1 MNVDDLGPGIVASP
15 ITSATKDGTDL
26 FLGTRGIRPT
36 SVLRYDLITDRVVAS
51 AALPIGSG
59 SWAATAAGGVVHLGT
74 YAPAA
79 IVRYDPATNQ
89 TRLLAE
95 LPEEDFVWDLATAP
109 DGTLYAG
116 SYPGGRVYAI
126 DPTTGEV
133 DDLGEAYP
141 GQRYVRCVAIGA
153 DGTVYAGAGGET
165 AHLMA
170 YDPTLRE
177 FREVRAIEGET
188 FVRTVVADADRV
200 VAGTAPH
207 GYLVVVDRTSGVTTV
222 DIGEGGI
229 DAILLE
235 DDGVVFAT
243 GNTGAVFRFRAG
255 VLERLGVPAAEE
267 ARALVPVDGGI
278 LGVTG
283 GGDLWKLGTPGLR
296 SLLDA
301 GAPGGPEPV
310 QSVSVDGEHAY
321 VGGNY
326 RLSVHDLRTG
336 DARRIVVG
344 GEAKK
349 SLSVDGLLYLALYP
363 GAHLETYDPVS
374 GEVERV
380 ATLGGRQNRPL
391 AMVHHDDVLLIGT
404 RSDYGLIGGAF
415 SRYSLATREVERIDD
430 PLPLQGVSA
439 IAVSGSVVYLGGSIG
454 ADGVEGVASE
464 CELAAVDLDTFAVL
478 WRWVPVPGEEAI
490 VGLRVFGDH
499 LYGLT
504 NRGTLFRAD
513 VAAREVVATYATL
526 DGTGGSLF
534 ERDGAL
540 HGATLDK
547 VFRLD
552 DDGPTVLADG
562 LTGDWFNVPAPFY
575 DAKNDAVYTIR
586 DRDLVR
592 VRLDPTSL

>member
-15 ITSATKDGTDL
+15 ITSAAKDGTDL

-36 SVLRYDLITDRVVAS
+36 SVLRYDLVTDRVVAS

-59 SWAATAAGGVVHLGT
+59 SWAATATGGVVHLGT

-79 IVRYDPATNQ
+79 IVRYDPGTNE

-95 LPEEDFVWDLATAP
+95 LPGEDFVWDLATGP

-116 SYPGGRVYAI
+116 SYPGGRVYAV
-126 DPTTGEV
+126 DPATGEV
-133 DDLGEAYP
+133 DDLGEASP
-141 GQRYVRCVAIGA
+141 GQRYVRCVAVGA

-170 YDPTLRE
+170 YDPSLRE
-177 FREVRAIEGET
+177 FREVRSIEGET

-222 DIGEGGI
+222 DVGEGGI

-243 GNTGAVFRFRAG
+243 GNAGALYRYRG
-255 VLERLGVPAAEE
+255 GTLEPLGVPAAEE

-283 GGDLWKLGTPGLR
+283 GGDLWTLGRPGLR

-310 QSVSVDGEHAY
+310 QSVSVDGERAY

-336 DARRIVVG
+336 EARRIVVG

-349 SLSVDGLLYLALYP
+349 SLSVGGTLYLALYP
-363 GAHLETYDPVS
+363 GAHLETYDPRT
-374 GEVERV
+374 GEVERI

-391 AMVHHDDVLLIGT
+391 AMVRHADALLIGS
-404 RSDYGLIGGAF
+404 RSDYGLIGGSF
-415 SRYSLATREVERIDD
+415 SRYSLDTGAVERLDD
-430 PLPLQGVSA
+430 PLPQQGVSA
-439 IAVSGSVVYLGGSIG
+439 IAVEGDVAYLGGSIG

-464 CELAAVDLDTFAVL
+464 CELAAVDLTTFAVR
-478 WRWVPVPGEEAI
+478 WRWVPLPGEEAI
-490 VGLRVFGDH
+490 LALRMHGDH

-504 NRGTLFRAD
+504 IRGTLFRAD
-513 VAAREVVATYATL
+513 VTAREVVATYPTP
-526 DGTGGSLF
+526 DKTGGALF
-534 ERDGAL
+534 ERGGEFYGAS
-540 HGATLDK
+540 GDT
-547 VFRLD
+547 VFRVD
-552 DDGPTVLADG
+552 ADGPTVLADG
-562 LTGDWFNVPAPFY
+562 LSGDWFNPPAPYY
-575 DAKNDAVYTIR
+575 DEKTDAVYTIR

-592 VRLDPTSL
+592 VRLSD

>member
-1 MNVDDLGPGIVASP
+1 MNVDNLGPGIVASP
-15 ITSATKDGTDL
+15 ITSAAKDGTDL

-36 SVLRYDLITDRVVAS
+36 SVLRYDLATDRVVAS

-79 IVRYDPATNQ
+79 IVRYDPVTNQ
-89 TRLLAE
+89 TRLLAD
-95 LPEEDFVWDLATAP
+95 LPEEDFVWDLVTAR

-133 DDLGEAYP
+133 DDLGEACP

-177 FREVRAIEGET
+177 FREVLSIEGET
-188 FVRTVVADADRV
+188 FVRTLVADADRV

-207 GYLVVVDRTSGVTTV
+207 GYLVVVDRTSGVTTIDV
-222 DIGEGGI
+222 GEGGI

-255 VLERLGVPAAEE
+255 ALERLGVPAAEE
-267 ARALVPVDGGI
+267 ARALVPIDGGI

-310 QSVSVDGEHAY
+310 QSVSVDGENAY

-326 RLSVHDLRTG
+326 RMSVHDLRTG

-349 SLSVDGLLYLALYP
+349 SLSVDGKLYLALYP
-363 GAHLETYDPVS
+363 GAHLETYDPRT
-374 GEVERV
+374 GEVERI

-391 AMVHHDDVLLIGT
+391 SLVHHAERNALLIGS
-404 RSDYGLIGGAF
+404 RSDYGLIGGSF
-415 SRYSLATREVERIDD
+415 SRYSLDTGAVERLDD
-430 PLPLQGVSA
+430 PLPQQGVSA
-439 IAVSGSVVYLGGSIG
+439 IAADGCVAYLGGSIG

-464 CELAAVDLDTFAVL
+464 CELAAVDLSTFAVL
-478 WRWVPVPGEEAI
+478 WRWVPLAGEEAI
-490 VGLRVFGDH
+490 LSLRTYGDH

-513 VAAREVVATYATL
+513 VAAREVVATYSTP
-526 DGTGGSLF
+526 DKTSGTLF
-534 ERDGAL
+534 ERGGDLYGAS
-540 HGATLDK
+540 GDT
-547 VFRLD
+547 VFRVD
-552 DDGPTVLADG
+552 ADG
-562 LTGDWFNVPAPFY
+562 LTIVADGLAGDWFNPPAPYY
-575 DAKNDAVYTIR
+575 DEKTDAVYTIR

-592 VRLDPTSL
+592 VRLSD